1 MHPGRRSS
9 SSRTAALFVLT
20 AVLGIS
26 GCAGRTAMLG
36 GDQPLRLNTIND
48 TPQIAAATAP
58 SPRIAPVAESPASE
72 DIVATAAPAARSAWC
87 EYLAE
92 DAAAD
97 ATILRAPTLGGQ
109 VDDAG
114 KSSVSLSLSLSG
126 LRKAKLIE
134 ESAEARCR
142 RHLAEAGLQK
152 MAFLAPQDLSAA
164 GFRSRARAI
173 TSQAATLEKL
183 RVRVRREMNAGN
195 LTADRAAALTAII
208 DNLYSIAAEARSQAD
223 RRDTMGAPLTG
234 AAAEYG
240 AALLRAEDDLD
251 AINSQIR
258 TADAFDVSLEAG
270 YSDADVNDGFDSAD
284 EGISGKVKFS
294 MKLGAFAPQRYEH
307 ERRAK
312 AARLAAIRNQEGGA
326 LWQIGALREAHLR
339 AIAGLEESRGRLERA
354 IAETSRFMAVVDS
367 TPEQEFAG
375 ASIEAR
381 LRMIQLE
388 SDRAAVTGS
397 LAEIRSKL
405 KTLAPG

>member
-9 SSRTAALFVLT
+9 SSRTASLFVLT

-26 GCAGRTAMLG
+26 GCASRTAMLG
-36 GDQPLRLNTIND
+36 LDQPLRLNTIDD
-48 TPQIAAATAP
+48 TVQAG
-58 SPRIAPVAESPASE
+58 
-72 DIVATAAPAARSAWC
+72 AAPAPRIETVAATRASADIVPAAAPVEHSAWC
-87 EYLAE
+87 DYLAA

-114 KSSVSLSLSLSG
+114 KNSVSLSLSLSG
-126 LRKAKLIE
+126 LRKATLLE

-152 MAFLAPQDLSAA
+152 MAFMAPQDLSAA
-164 GFRSRARAI
+164 GFRSKARSI
-173 TSQAATLEKL
+173 TAQAANLEKL
-183 RVRVRREMNAGN
+183 RVRVKREMNAGY
-195 LTADRAAALTAII
+195 LTADRAAALNAII
-208 DNLYSIAAEARSQAD
+208 DGLYATAAEARSQAD
-223 RRDTMGAPLTG
+223 RRDTIGAPLAG
-234 AAAEYG
+234 AAAEYS
-240 AALLRAEDDLD
+240 AALLKAEDDLD
-251 AINSQIR
+251 AITSEIR

-270 YSDADVNDGFDSAD
+270 YSDADLNDGFDSMD
-284 EGISGKVKFS
+284 EGVSGKVKFS

-312 AARLAAIRNQEGGA
+312 AARLAAIRNQEGGV

-339 AIAGLEESRGRLERA
+339 AIAGLEDSQARLERA
-354 IAETSRFMAVVDS
+354 IAETRRFMAVVDS
-367 TPEQEFAG
+367 TPEPEFAG
-375 ASIEAR
+375 ASVEAR
-381 LRMIQLE
+381 LRLIQLE
-388 SDRAAVTGS
+388 SDRAAVAGS